1 MTTYKTIFK
10 GRLEFGNPKSY
21 DKVLKMY
28 HHRVE
33 NYYKSDILLN
43 DEEIFD
49 ESTSSLN
56 VPRFITQGSMKSW
69 KNTISLL
76 EYLAQFAVSGN
87 MGTWMTEEGK
97 ILDQCLVEPKSDK
110 VAVQAF
116 LRGRDLIDQQGKE
129 VEAKEALN
137 RAISKFERH
146 AQAYERRGFIN
157 YRLKNYE
164 DAMYDFTK
172 SIDISSNNPEPYFG
186 RGQIKVLQEDLKG
199 AIADLDQT
207 IKKSIPLQP
216 IYWNARRMKA
226 DCHLRLDDHEGAL
239 NDLKFYSARRFRTDE
254 PNYLWQRYTNFH
266 YGKCLLKTGEPEK
279 AIEAFNKALTIEAG
293 MDKVPTGQIHLYRGD
308 ARRAAGKTGYLK
320 DWQESLRQGVKEAKE
335 RIDNR

>member
-1 MTTYKTIFK
+1 
-10 GRLEFGNPKSY
+10 
-21 DKVLKMY
+21 MY

-43 DEEIFD
+43 EEEIFD

-76 EYLAQFAVSGN
+76 EYLAQFAVAGN

-97 ILDQCLVEPKSDK
+97 ILEQRFVEPKSDK
-110 VAVQAF
+110 MAVQAF
-116 LRGRDLIDQQGKE
+116 LKGRDLMDQQGKE

-137 RAISKFERH
+137 RAISKFKRH

-164 DAMYDFTK
+164 DAIYDFTK
-172 SIDISSNNPEPYFG
+172 SIDISSNNPEPYYG
-186 RGQIKVLQEDLKG
+186 RGQIRIIQKDLKG
-199 AIADLDQT
+199 AIADFDQT

-216 IYWNARRMKA
+216 IYWNARRLKA
-226 DCHLRLDDHEGAL
+226 QCHLKMDDYEGAL
-239 NDLKFYSARRFRTDE
+239 SDLKFYSARRFRTDD
-254 PNYLWQRYTNFH
+254 PNYLWQRYTNFY
-266 YGKCLLKTGEPEK
+266 YGIALIKKGEPEK
-279 AIEAFNKALTIEAG
+279 AIEAFNKALGIEAG
-293 MDKVPTGQIHLYRGD
+293 KDKVSDGEIHMYRGD
-308 ARRAAGKTGYLK
+308 ARKAGGKTGFLK
-320 DWQESLRQGVKEAKE
+320 DWHEALSQGVKEAKS